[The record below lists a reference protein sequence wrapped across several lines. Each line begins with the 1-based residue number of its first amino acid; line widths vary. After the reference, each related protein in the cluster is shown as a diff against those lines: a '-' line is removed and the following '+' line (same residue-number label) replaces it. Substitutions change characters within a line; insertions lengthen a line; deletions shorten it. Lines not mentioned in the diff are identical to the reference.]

1 MKRCWSLENN
11 IWSKAF
17 VLTLVIQESLVL
29 SQPRSDQPVLL
40 EKPEDPFGLGNQLDS
55 TDTLPDFNTMALEVL
70 DVELSLTS
78 EARTDDKA
86 LLANQKAA
94 GATVVKATLDAEN
107 PSGAKNSNEHIPDS
121 PKQKGH
127 KKKPKPQW
135 KPSSDFLLPVSS
147 LIGKCFD
154 FPLQNF
160 NHENNIL
167 AKYPNDPAHFVDDS
181 ESAVDF
187 KVATYDGEKIVLSEL
202 LKEKPV
208 VLVYGMYTC
217 PAFQGYYSEKNPNS
231 HMSKYDEW
239 ALVEKYYD
247 QVSFIHLYGPEPH
260 PKRPD
265 KNFDTGKIIEFPWS
279 TVRNAKTWESR
290 RSTAELVKDDIHPE
304 AYFVLDNLGGPTMI
318 DHGVEEPPYNPVW
331 CTYGPGA
338 RQAFLIGRN
347 GRMYDVQAWFHAST
361 LAGAIEELLLLEEGL
376 VNSTV
381 LEVFRAKRTEQNDAE
396 EMDVA
401 DAVESAFM
409 LQQTA
414 EKEKPGDT
422 GQYDTVDLINEKAKS
437 RIMLDQYTSKYVAD
451 LRKMSSS
458 SHEENE
464 SDAYDIVDSA
474 SLLETQDTLDMPG
487 KFLISSNY
495 ALSGGAALMI
505 VAIASVFRLKM
516 RSGKYKE
523 LDNQM
528 NVEEED
534 IIVKSSYQS

>member
-1 MKRCWSLENN
+1 M
-11 IWSKAF
+11 
-17 VLTLVIQESLVL
+17 
-29 SQPRSDQPVLL
+29 
-40 EKPEDPFGLGNQLDS
+40 
-55 TDTLPDFNTMALEVL
+55 
-70 DVELSLTS
+70 
-78 EARTDDKA
+78 
-86 LLANQKAA
+86 
-94 GATVVKATLDAEN
+94 
-107 PSGAKNSNEHIPDS
+107 
-121 PKQKGH
+121 
-127 KKKPKPQW
+127 
-135 KPSSDFLLPVSS
+135 
-147 LIGKCFD
+147 
-154 FPLQNF
+154 
-160 NHENNIL
+160 
-167 AKYPNDPAHFVDDS
+167 
-181 ESAVDF
+181 
-187 KVATYDGEKIVLSEL
+187 
-202 LKEKPV
+202 
-208 VLVYGMYTC
+208 
-217 PAFQGYYSEKNPNS
+217 
-231 HMSKYDEW
+231 
-239 ALVEKYYD
+239 
-247 QVSFIHLYGPEPH
+247 
-260 PKRPD
+260 
-265 KNFDTGKIIEFPWS
+265 
-279 TVRNAKTWESR
+279 
-290 RSTAELVKDDIHPE
+290 
-304 AYFVLDNLGGPTMI
+304 
-318 DHGVEEPPYNPVW
+318 
-331 CTYGPGA
+331 
-338 RQAFLIGRN
+338 
-347 GRMYDVQAWFHAST
+347 
-361 LAGAIEELLLLEEGL
+361 
-376 VNSTV
+376 NSTV